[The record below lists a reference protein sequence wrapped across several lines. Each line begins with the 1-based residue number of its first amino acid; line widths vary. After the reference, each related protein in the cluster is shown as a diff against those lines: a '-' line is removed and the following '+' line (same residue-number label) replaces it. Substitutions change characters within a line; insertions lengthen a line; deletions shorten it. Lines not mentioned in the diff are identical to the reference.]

1 MFNKLCIIGVGL
13 IGGSI
18 AKAARK
24 NKLVKTIVG
33 FGREQDA
40 ENLKT
45 AKELGVIDD
54 YYLDIAE
61 AVENVD
67 CVIIA
72 TPVASFQAIFQT
84 LKQQN
89 IWSEKTIYTDVGSTK
104 GNIIAAAE
112 QVFGF
117 VPDNFVPAHPIAGAE
132 NSGVHAAVVDLY
144 LNKRLIITPVS
155 NTNSEA
161 VQKIHA
167 FWEGLGAIVSIM
179 DAQQHD
185 KVLAA
190 TSHLP
195 HLLAFALV
203 DMLGTQDEESEIFK
217 YAAGGFKDFTRIASS
232 DPTMWRDIALAN
244 KQAIIPLLA
253 QLRTELATIEM
264 LLATEQQQTLFDI
277 FTHAKNARQRFLD
290 QLKT

>member
-18 AKAARK
+18 AKTARK
-24 NKLVKTIVG
+24 NKLVNTIVG
-33 FGREQDA
+33 FGREQDE

-45 AKELGVIDD
+45 AKELGVIDE
-54 YYLDIAE
+54 YYLNLAE
-61 AVENVD
+61 AVLNAD

-89 IWSEKTIYTDVGSTK
+89 LWSEKTIYTDVGSTK

-132 NSGVHAAVVDLY
+132 QSGVQAAIVDLY

-155 NTNSEA
+155 NTNLEA
-161 VQKIHA
+161 VQKIQT

-179 DAQQHD
+179 DAEQHD

-195 HLLAFALV
+195 HLLAFALT
-203 DMLGTQDEESEIFK
+203 DMLGHQDEENEIFK
-217 YAAGGFKDFTRIASS
+217 YAAGGFRDFTRIASS
-232 DPTMWRDIALAN
+232 DPTMWADICSAN
-244 KQAIIPLLA
+244 KDAILPLIE
-253 QLRTELATIEM
+253 QLQSELAKIQG
-264 LLATEQQQTLFDI
+264 LLMNDDYQQLFATFAY
-277 FTHAKNARQRFLD
+277 AKSARQRFLE
-290 QLKT
+290 QFKS

>member
-18 AKAARK
+18 AKAARQ
-24 NKLVKTIVG
+24 NNLAREIVG
-33 FGREQDA
+33 FGREQDE
-40 ENLKT
+40 ENLKI
-45 AKELGVIDD
+45 AKSLGVIDA
-54 YYLDIAE
+54 YYLNLADAVLE
-61 AVENVD
+61 AD

-84 LKQQN
+84 LKQQHL
-89 IWSEKTIYTDVGSTK
+89 WSEKTIYTDVGSTK

-132 NSGVHAAVVDLY
+132 QSGVQAAIVDLY
-144 LNKRLIITPVS
+144 RNKRLIITPVS
-155 NTNSEA
+155 HTNPEA
-161 VQKIHA
+161 VQKIQI

-179 DAQQHD
+179 DAEQHD

-195 HLLAFALV
+195 HLLAFALT
-203 DMLGTQDEESEIFK
+203 DMLGTQDKENEIFK
-217 YAAGGFKDFTRIASS
+217 YAAGGFRDFTRIASS
-232 DPTMWRDIALAN
+232 DPTMWRDIAFAN

-253 QLRTELATIEM
+253 QLRTELANIEM
-264 LLATEQQQTLFDI
+264 LLATEQQQMLFDI